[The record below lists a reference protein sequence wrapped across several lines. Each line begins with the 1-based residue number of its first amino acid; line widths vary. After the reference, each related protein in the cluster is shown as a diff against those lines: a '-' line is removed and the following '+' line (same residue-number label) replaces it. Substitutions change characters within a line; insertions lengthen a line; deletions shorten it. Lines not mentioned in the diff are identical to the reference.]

1 MKYNAMQQ
9 TRKGQQGVAAIEFAL
24 VFTVLLTICLAIVS
38 FGMLM
43 WTQQKVS
50 HIAGDSTRV
59 ALQYSINGEADYAE
73 KACLHA
79 KTMVAADF
87 ILEGLLDPENP
98 DADKVICDAS
108 AVACAWALNDPTQ
121 KCLQLIMTV
130 TVDGLP
136 LVNMVQ
142 AVGKMFS
149 NKTGGWIPTEL
160 SATSVIK
167 ITDLSGA

>member
-87 ILEGLLDPENP
+87 ILDGLLDAGDPSK
-98 DADKVICDAS
+98 DKVICKA
-108 AVACAWALNDPTQ
+108 DPVQ
-121 KCLQLIMTV
+121 CVWDNAQHCLRLTMTV
-130 TVDGLP
+130 TVEGLP

-142 AVGKMFS
+142 AVGKIFS
-149 NKTGGWIPTEL
+149 NKTNGWLPEKL
-160 SATSVIK
+160 SATSVVK